1 MKKALIEIIGL
12 TALSFLILN
21 IIYIGIMLI
30 LSFAFWITP
39 IPSEQTLNV
48 IIIIERIILI
58 VSIYMGVKY
67 YIEEKEGM
75 FT

>member
-1 MKKALIEIIGL
+1 MKKALIEIIEL

-30 LSFAFWITP
+30 LSFTFWITP

-58 VSIYMGVKY
+58 ISIYMGVKY
-67 YIEEKEGM
+67 YIEEKEEM